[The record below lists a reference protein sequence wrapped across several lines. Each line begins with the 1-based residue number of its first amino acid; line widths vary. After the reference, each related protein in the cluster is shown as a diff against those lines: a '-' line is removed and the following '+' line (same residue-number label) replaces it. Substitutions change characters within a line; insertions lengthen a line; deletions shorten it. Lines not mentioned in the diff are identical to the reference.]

1 MKRHKPRQHRG
12 LRRTGRT
19 LTVALAIAALGLF
32 AAVASA
38 GAATLTLKCSGKG
51 YQNKAQE
58 YETASCTV
66 EKGKTRNIEGV
77 LRNDKNKPVA
87 GTLNV
92 TFSNWIPQGGGAYD
106 ITPQKTVQ
114 VKSAANGK
122 FKIPNVTTK
131 TEETVFIEA
140 VGDEESE
147 LSAVSQEVNI
157 QRYVSAVA
165 KKLGGGRVQVTVKG
179 VEGPFKVQ
187 IAQEG
192 YPVSGGAPRKANK
205 AGGAVF
211 NIAHPSGEYGIYVEA
226 GELTDLYYIDS
237 HPFTL

>member
-1 MKRHKPRQHRG
+1 MQTEPRRG
-12 LRRTGRT
+12 PRRALRTVT
-19 LTVALAIAALGLF
+19 LALAASVLALF
-32 AAVASA
+32 AVVSGAQ
-38 GAATLTLKCSGKG
+38 AATLNLKCSGKG
-51 YQNKAQE
+51 IQNKAQE

-92 TFSNWIPQGGGAYD
+92 TFSNWIPQGEGAYD
-106 ITPQKTVQ
+106 ITPQKTIQ
-114 VKSAANGK
+114 VKSGANGK

-140 VGDEESE
+140 IGDGESE
-147 LSAVSQEVNI
+147 LSPVSQEVNI

-165 KKLGGGRVQVTVKG
+165 KKLGGGKVQVTVKG
-179 VEGPFKVQ
+179 IEGPFKVQ
-187 IAQEG
+187 IEQEG

-205 AGGAVF
+205 AGVVVF
-211 NIAHPSGEYGIYVEA
+211 DIAHGNGEYGIYVEA
-226 GELTDLYYIDS
+226 GELSDLYYIDS